1 MAEPDLAQI
10 EQERKRAEE
19 TLRTAER
26 NLAAVRKSERILRE
40 AEALGHTGS
49 WEQDLITGE
58 IFNTEENLRLFFGDD
73 RSKGARLED
82 YVEVVHPDDRDRV
95 TQRRAQLLSE
105 SGPRD
110 IEYRVVWPD
119 GSVHVLFGLATVV
132 RDETERPIR
141 VYGTNVDITERKR
154 AEEEL
159 RRREHLLRQVLDAL
173 PVGVLVVNLSGD
185 IVLGNPASRRVW
197 SGMIVSGAERRTKS
211 KGWWHGTG
219 KRIGPDEWASVR
231 ALTQGETV
239 VNELIDIENFA
250 GVRKVI
256 KNSVAPIRD
265 DTQAITGA
273 VVINEDVTEVLQL
286 ENQLHQ
292 AQKMED
298 VGHLAGGVAHDFN
311 NLLTI
316 INGYS
321 EIILDQL
328 PTESPMRA
336 SVREIAQAGERAASL
351 TRQLLAFSRKQVLE
365 PKVLDLNAVVTDTAK
380 MLRRLLGEDIDL
392 KTVLDPGLGR
402 VKADPG
408 QIEQVLMNL
417 AVNARDAMPL
427 GGNLTIET
435 ANADLDETHTRGYPE
450 LRPGSYVVL
459 AVSDTGIGMDE
470 ATRARIFEPFFTT
483 KGPGQGTGLGLAT
496 VYGIVKQSNGQ
507 VDVSS
512 EPGQGTTFKIHLPVV
527 EEVIAPGKSQP
538 APNAPL
544 RGNETILL
552 AEDEPALRAL
562 TRHIL
567 QLHGYTVLE
576 ATPSDRALRIAEDYT
591 GTIHLLVTDVVMPV
605 MSGRQLA
612 ERLAAIRPGVKVLYL
627 SGYADDAV
635 IRHGILQAETAF
647 LQKPFTPSSL
657 AAKVREVLDQQEEEG
672 SEPNA

>member
-1 MAEPDLAQI
+1 MTEPDLAQI

-105 SGPRD
+105 GGPRD

-256 KNSVAPIRD
+256 KNSVVPIRD
-265 DTQAITGA
+265 DAQAITGA

-292 AQKMED
+292 AQKMEA

-321 EIILDQL
+321 EVILDQI
-328 PTESPMRA
+328 PAESPMRA

-392 KTVLDPGLGR
+392 KTVLEPGLGR

-417 AVNARDAMPL
+417 AVNARDAMPR

-435 ANADLDETHTRGYPE
+435 ANADLDETYTRYSD
-450 LRPGSYVVL
+450 LRPGSYVLL

-507 VDVSS
+507 VDVAS

-538 APNAPL
+538 ARNAPL

-567 QLHGYTVLE
+567 QLRG
-576 ATPSDRALRIAEDYT
+576 YT

>member
-1 MAEPDLAQI
+1 MTEPDLAQI

-105 SGPRD
+105 GGPRD

-256 KNSVAPIRD
+256 KNSVVPIRD
-265 DTQAITGA
+265 DAQAITGA

-292 AQKMED
+292 AQKMEA

-321 EIILDQL
+321 EVILDQI
-328 PTESPMRA
+328 PAESPMRA

-392 KTVLDPGLGR
+392 KTVLEPGLGR

-417 AVNARDAMPL
+417 AVNARDAMPR

-435 ANADLDETHTRGYPE
+435 ANADLDETYTRYSD
-450 LRPGSYVVL
+450 LRPGSYVLL

-507 VDVSS
+507 VDVAS

-538 APNAPL
+538 ARNAPL

-567 QLHGYTVLE
+567 QLRGYTVLE
-576 ATPSDRALRIAEDYT
+576 ANPSDRALRIAEEYT